1 MSNREKIIHDS
12 YRFVDDSPGLAQK
25 KKVTTRLGHDRSEK
39 RTEYDVLFTVLFLN
53 ALSRD
58 NASPVSA
65 CAPRINTH
73 IHYGEVSTASLSYI
87 RGGLCREH
95 TRFKK
100 RHDSRLPRESSPP
113 FFRHSL
119 HFFR

>member
-1 MSNREKIIHDS
+1 M
-12 YRFVDDSPGLAQK
+12 DDSPGLAQK

-53 ALSRD
+53 APSRD

-65 CAPRINTH
+65 RAPRINTH

-95 TRFKK
+95 TRFEK
-100 RHDSRLPRESSPP
+100 RRDSRLPRESSPP
-113 FFRHSL
+113 FFFVARCIFL
-119 HFFR
+119 ADP